1 MPNDTPSATASFGKR
16 VQHYRTRAGQT
27 RAVLGGLVGRSAE
40 WVKAIENGRLGV
52 PRLPLLLRLAEVL
65 RVDDLSE
72 LTGEQRLSAT
82 TVTRDAHVALPAV
95 RTALTTYRLTASD
108 DEEPLTPRQVA
119 DRVRLGWQLW
129 HGNRD
134 HRSKVA
140 EVIPELLSDLQRTA
154 RQVEGNE
161 RRQVLSALAQVY
173 HLAQLYLSFQPAQ
186 ELVTLTGD
194 RAMAAAQDAD
204 DPHAM
209 AVAAWY
215 MNHVFRD
222 AGERHEARVDLA
234 MSAAE
239 LVKPSRGPEDLARWG
254 LLQLAAALSYAKVG
268 RAGDA
273 WRYWDRADGAAKRL
287 GDRYAHPYLIFGR
300 GMVDAYAITMNA
312 DLMKGGAAIRAAS
325 SIDLASMPSA
335 TRRSFHMI
343 ESARAHKLQ
352 GEDIAVVHLLSKAYE
367 ESPETAQ
374 YNRFTRSA
382 VIKLGES
389 KNGMIRD
396 DVHKLARKIGVQVA

>member
-1 MPNDTPSATASFGKR
+1 MPDNATPSEVTGFGKR
-16 VQHYRTRAGQT
+16 VHHYRKRNGLT

-40 WVKAIENGRLGV
+40 WVKAIETGRLQV

-65 RVDDLSE
+65 QVKDLAD
-72 LTGEQRLSAT
+72 LTGEQRLSAM
-82 TVTRDAHVALPAV
+82 TVTREAHEKLPV
-95 RTALTTYRLTASD
+95 IRTALTTYHLTTED
-108 DEEPLTPRQVA
+108 VEPLTPREIA
-119 DRVRLGWQLW
+119 DKVRHGWQLW
-129 HGNRD
+129 HGNRN
-134 HRSKVA
+134 HRTQVA
-140 EVIPELLSDLQRTA
+140 EVLPNLLTDLKRTV
-154 RQVEGNE
+154 RQTEGNE
-161 RRQVLSALAQVY
+161 RRRALSGLAQVY

-222 AGERHEARVDLA
+222 AGERHEARVELA
-234 MSAAE
+234 MSAAR
-239 LVKPSRGPEDLARWG
+239 LVKPERGPEDLARWG

-268 RAGDA
+268 KAGEA
-273 WRYWDRADGAAKRL
+273 WRYWDRADEAARRL
-287 GDRYAHPYLIFGR
+287 GDRYAHPYLIFGQ

-312 DLMKGGAAIRAAS
+312 DLLKGGSAVRAATK
-325 SIDLASMPSA
+325 IDLASMPSA

-343 ESARAHKLQ
+343 ESARAHDLQ
-352 GEDIAVVHLLSKAYE
+352 NEDVAVVHLLAKAYE
-367 ESPETAQ
+367 ESPETAKF
-374 YNRFTRSA
+374 NRFTRSA
-382 VIKLGES
+382 VIRLGES

-396 DVHKLARKIGVQVA
+396 DVHRLARKVGVQVA